1 MATSTKAPATKKTAS
16 TSTTKAPSTKEVT
29 DTSSAVT
36 TAMVKDLQKEIVA
49 LREEVTTLKS
59 QVSILSVNKATPVA
73 ASDSAAV
80 SKLST
85 KVIKIFRT
93 IGVKEWQL
101 RDADLK

>member
-49 LREEVTTLKS
+49 LREEITTLKV
-59 QVSILSVNKATPVA
+59 QVSSLSVNKAAPATSNSNDGA
-73 ASDSAAV
+73 QLA
-80 SKLST
+80 T
-85 KVIKIFRT
+85 KVMKIFRA

-101 RDADLK
+101 RDAGLK